1 MSIPQERPFIETIFT
16 CIDDGV
22 ITINDT
28 NIITFCNANAGR
40 LLNINPAIVT
50 GQHYQEAFNSCPQ
63 LGLIGRL
70 HALRMQQQAGS
81 VVRTLIAGNV
91 PGRGQVQMSLSLG
104 LVTDMRL
111 NYLGM
116 VMILDNSRERILA

>member
-1 MSIPQERPFIETIFT
+1 MLIPQERSFIETIFA

-28 NIITFCNANAGR
+28 NIITFCNATAGR
-40 LLNINPAIVT
+40 LLNINPSIVT
-50 GQHYQEAFNSCPQ
+50 GQHYQEAFNSFPQ

-70 HALRMQQQAGS
+70 HALRMQQQTGC

-91 PGRGQVQMSLSLG
+91 PGRGQVQMNLSVG
-104 LVTDMRL
+104 LVTDLCL

-116 VMILDNSRERILA
+116 VMILDNNREGILA